1 MSETAAF
8 STFSP
13 ALRKS
18 ALAIRCTPRD
28 LTPFFYCKAGSRY
41 KIKSAGVDLIAL
53 DFDLTQEHN
62 SEKTPF
68 SPIRITKDTKLPPCN
83 NTFIDDCD
91 YLNGHL
97 FLPDGMKY
105 DSLLSQIPKEFASRK
120 PLYRENC
127 SALLKTVLVEFIRDC
142 AGATTQTANAVQ
154 KIIAYVETNY
164 QQALSNALFSE
175 MTGYHEHHLNRL
187 FVKHTGFTLHRYI
200 LNVRMAQAKKLLLG
214 TDLPLSLVAEKAGF
228 NSSTHFSS
236 YFKQITGM
244 SPLAFR
250 SRFKNSI

>member
-1 MSETAAF
+1 MNFCYINPFVRFAEIIHFKSPGIWRYVRDCRIFYIFSGTAEISIGDQVY
-8 STFSP
+8 STGPHSV
-13 ALRKS
+13 
-18 ALAIRCTPRD
+18 
-28 LTPFFYCKAGSRY
+28 FYCKAGSRY

-175 MTGYHEHHLNRL
+175 MTGEHRCENT
-187 FVKHTGFTLHRYI
+187 F
-200 LNVRMAQAKKLLLG
+200 
-214 TDLPLSLVAEKAGF
+214 
-228 NSSTHFSS
+228 
-236 YFKQITGM
+236 
-244 SPLAFR
+244 
-250 SRFKNSI
+250 